1 MNLGVMFGYR
11 HADLNRFNRPVRTRM
26 PGGVAGERPLWLPP
40 MPISSFLS
48 GMNQNLQEIKLPAFR
63 YRKFAP
69 DQNSFRECDNSRVWA
84 NLTELTLS

>member
-40 MPISSFLS
+40 MPI
-48 GMNQNLQEIKLPAFR
+48 
-63 YRKFAP
+63 
-69 DQNSFRECDNSRVWA
+69 RVPQPGC
-84 NLTELTLS
+84 EVRDY